1 MDRQEDGHPA
11 PATPLSRREL
21 LKRAFAAA
29 VVLPPAVCEAGQA
42 ALQQGFGVPQ
52 GRRRRPSFQRIDPSQ
67 IPPYVYRTLPVSH
80 FPALQQE
87 FQRAVTSAG
96 LSRHQ
101 AFREDIANLSF
112 TLPGDFQ
119 SARSVVVVAA
129 FAKTMYATFRQN
141 GQAYRIMVPP
151 QYYNDAL
158 DAASLR
164 SIVQKDII
172 KEPGRRVVDVTER
185 VPLKLLAARSGLGRY
200 GRNNLIFVDGMGSF
214 NLLYAYLTDQVF
226 SGNTWTELTILDAC
240 RRCDHC
246 DRICPTYCIPRNTF
260 VIDID
265 KCITLHNEH
274 AGVFPNWILPSMHHA
289 LMGCMR
295 CQVPC
300 RVNDSF
306 SEVTGDLGE
315 VSEEDTRK
323 ILQGNADDA
332 LLTSL
337 QQKLRL
343 PSTVASRATVPVLA
357 RNLRALIRA

>member
-1 MDRQEDGHPA
+1 MDHRPNGP
-11 PATPLSRREL
+11 PPLATFLNRREL
-21 LKRAFAAA
+21 LKRALAAA
-29 VVLPPAVCEAGQA
+29 VLIPPAVCEAGQA
-42 ALQQGFGVPQ
+42 AAQRGFGAAQ
-52 GRRRRPSFQRIDPSQ
+52 GRRRPSGQRIDPSQ
-67 IPPYVYRTLPVSH
+67 IPPYAYRTLPVSH
-80 FPALQQE
+80 FTALQKEYEQ
-87 FQRAVTSAG
+87 AVSNTQ
-96 LSRHQ
+96 LSRHK
-101 AFREDIANLSF
+101 AFRDDIANLSF
-112 TLPGDFQ
+112 ALPGDFQ
-119 SARSVVVVAA
+119 GARSVVVVAA

-158 DAASLR
+158 DAASLK

-185 VPLKLLAARSGLGRY
+185 VPLKLLAARSGLGQY
-200 GRNNLIFVDGMGSF
+200 GRNNLIFVNGMGSF

-226 SGNTWTELTILDAC
+226 PGDTWTDLTILDAC

-265 KCITLHNEH
+265 KCITLYNEH
-274 AGVFPNWILPSMHHA
+274 TGTFPNWILPSMHQA

-300 RVNDSF
+300 RVNDSVA
-306 SEVTGDLGE
+306 EVSGELGE

-323 ILQGNADDA
+323 ILQGTADDA
-332 LLTSL
+332 LLTTL

-343 PSTVASRATVPVLA
+343 PSTVASRDMVPVLA
-357 RNLRALIRA
+357 RNLRTLIRA